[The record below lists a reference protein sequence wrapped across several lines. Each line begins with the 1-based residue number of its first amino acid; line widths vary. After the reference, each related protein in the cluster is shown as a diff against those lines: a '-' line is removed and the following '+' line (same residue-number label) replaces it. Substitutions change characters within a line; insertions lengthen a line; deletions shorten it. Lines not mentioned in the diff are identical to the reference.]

1 MAGKPHIFGGGKR
14 GFLQLMSHLDKNLF
28 QIYSCCALNEDQESA
43 LKSMDVNIVNIDIQQ
58 GTILPA
64 IHKMVKF
71 LRSEKIDIIH
81 SQGARADV
89 YCRVVS
95 QLAKFNIKSVN
106 TVQMLVE
113 GYDVHLLKKKFYCC
127 LDRITEKCVDKF
139 IVVSEMLKDR
149 LINGHKISEKKVEK
163 IYNGIEL
170 NQYNKNVGRDLS
182 DKLKSDF
189 GLKPTDYIIGAIGRM
204 VWQKGFKYLI
214 HAIPKIALSMPQVKI
229 LFVGD
234 GPLLGSLE
242 ALGRNLG
249 VDDNL
254 IFTGFRE
261 DIKALLS
268 IIDLLAIPSLLE
280 GFPMITLEAM
290 AMAKPIIGTSI
301 DGISEQIENEDN
313 GLLVPP
319 KNSDAL
325 SEGIIRIFNDR
336 EFAEKISASGR
347 KRVEKAYSIENT
359 VRQIQNV
366 YNLLIYG

>member
-1 MAGKPHIFGGGKR
+1 MAGEPHIFGGGKR

-43 LKSMDVNIVNIDIQQ
+43 LKSMDVNIVNIDIQH
-58 GTILPA
+58 GTILPS
-64 IHKMVKF
+64 IRRMIKF

-95 QLAKFNIKSVN
+95 QLAGLNIKSVN

-113 GYDVHLLKKKFYCC
+113 GYDVHLLKKKFYGC
-127 LDRITEKCVDKF
+127 LDRITERRVDKF
-139 IVVSEMLKDR
+139 IVVSEMLRHR
-149 LINGHKISEKKVEK
+149 LINGHKIAKKKIEK

-170 NQYNKNVGRDLS
+170 NQYHRNISRDLS
-182 DKLKSDF
+182 DKLRYEF
-189 GLKPTDYIIGAIGRM
+189 GLKPTDYVIGAIGRM

-214 HAIPKIALSMPQVKI
+214 HAIPKIALSIPQVKI
-229 LFVGD
+229 LIVGD

-242 ALGRNLG
+242 ILGRNLG
-249 VDDNL
+249 LEDKV

-268 IIDLLAIPSLLE
+268 VMDLLAIPSLLE

-290 AMAKPIIGTSI
+290 AMAKPIVATRI
-301 DGISEQIENEDN
+301 DGISEQIINEDN
-313 GLLVPP
+313 GLLVPA
-319 KNSDAL
+319 KNSNAL

-359 VRQIQNV
+359 IRQTQDV
-366 YNLLIYG
+366 YNLLING